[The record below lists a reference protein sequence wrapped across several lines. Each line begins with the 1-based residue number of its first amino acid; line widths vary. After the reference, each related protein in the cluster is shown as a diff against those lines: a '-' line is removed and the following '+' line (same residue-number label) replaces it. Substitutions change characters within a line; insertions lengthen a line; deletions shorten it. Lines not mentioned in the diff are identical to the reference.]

1 MTLSA
6 QPNFKTHFAEL
17 LHQAASRI
25 TPLDAAVHIELARAK
40 QASHGDY
47 SCNLAMQLA
56 KPLHK
61 NPREIAQ
68 LLIDAMPASPYLE
81 KIEIAG
87 AGFINLFLNDHGLN
101 ASHPSPFFAEAG
113 IKVGLWHFFE
123 IHFPLLV
130 SSNIQSIT
138 GSVKDRVRVVFN
150 LDFSNLSEIGK

>member
-1 MTLSA
+1 MLRNTVSNTFYALAPSGRSGREQYLFEGMYPDRFAVYPTTFFSRQMTISEGGL
-6 QPNFKTHFAEL
+6 
-17 LHQAASRI
+17 
-25 TPLDAAVHIELARAK
+25 
-40 QASHGDY
+40 
-47 SCNLAMQLA
+47 
-56 KPLHK
+56 
-61 NPREIAQ
+61 
-68 LLIDAMPASPYLE
+68 ASPINE
-81 KIEIAG
+81 KLGYSKWLVSLSLSSSLPGKASKLGIKP
-87 AGFINLFLNDHGLN
+87 FINLLLNDHGLN